1 MGRVFKLGDGVS
13 TDAIIPGRYNVTTD
27 LAALGKACLIEAR
40 PDFASSVKAGD
51 VIVAGRNFGC
61 GSSREHAPLAIK
73 ATGVQAVVARSFA
86 RIFYRNAVNI
96 GLPIVQCDA
105 LYDAVAEGDAIEVDV
120 KSGTIEAGGARFQGE
135 QPSAVALKIM
145 QAGSLV
151 DLIKTQGW
159 RAIEESERQSGR
171 SLRAMPESLSPAED
185 APDSLEGGQPAIA
198 RVPEGLSEAVEFRD
212 PHQGERNSAPRN
224 AAIRTESKSSRSK
237 EG

>member
-40 PDFASSVKAGD
+40 PDFATSVRPGD

-73 ATGVQAVVARSFA
+73 AAGVKAVVASSFA
-86 RIFYRNAVNI
+86 RIFYRNAVNV
-96 GLPIVQCDA
+96 GLPIIQCEA
-105 LYDAVAEGDAIEVDV
+105 VYGTVAEGDPINVDV
-120 KSGTIEAGGARFQGE
+120 KSGTIESAGRRFQGE
-135 QPSAVALKIM
+135 QPSAVALTIM

-151 DLIKTQGW
+151 DLIKTRGW
-159 RAIEESERQSGR
+159 NAIEESERQSGR
-171 SLRAMPESLSPAED
+171 SLQAGPESGSSAAG
-185 APDSLEGGQPAIA
+185 APDSLEGGLTSIA
-198 RVPEGLSEAVEFRD
+198 RVRQGLSEVVEFRA
-212 PHQGERNSAPRN
+212 PHQGERNPAPRK
-224 AAIRTESKSSRSK
+224 AAIRPEPKSSQPK